1 MTKKKNTFASKTT
14 YLLPALVIAIS
25 LFYCFANANA
35 DDGENTKEIELKS
48 DLKKISN
55 SLYHTLDSVNK
66 VILAKQ
72 KYAQDLLNSEIEKR
86 GGLHLGD
93 SNVTWNVIN
102 PFSHEKIKLNLKP
115 MMLGKEWLG
124 QNTAI
129 GLETT
134 WLDKLSEKSGA
145 QFQIFQRVDEE
156 GNMLIVASTLQKYDG
171 KKLTGNYIPAIR
183 PDGSSNPYILE
194 LLNNDEFT
202 RPTFVINKT
211 YQTIYQP
218 LLNNSGELI
227 GNLYI
232 GIPHEKDSKIRERI
246 MELRIGESGFASVLQ
261 GKGYTKGTLI
271 ISHRGY
277 NDGEN
282 MAHSNNPEKSK
293 YASGILTIATNLTQ
307 DSISYYKHQWMSED
321 DTYPRDVVTSI
332 QYFKPWDWV
341 VCITAYLEDFDIK

>member
-1 MTKKKNTFASKTT
+1 MTKKKNTFASKIT

-25 LFYCFANANA
+25 LFYCFSNANA
-35 DDGENTKEIELKS
+35 DHGENTKEIELKS

-211 YQTIYQP
+211 YQTFQKQ
-218 LLNNSGELI
+218 LVNTSGEPI
-227 GNLYI
+227 GILYI
-232 GIPHEKDSKIRERI
+232 GIPQEQDSKIRERI
-246 MELRIGESGFASVLQ
+246 MNLRIGKSGFASILQ
-261 GKGYTKGTLI
+261 GKGYNKGSFI
-271 ISHRGY
+271 ISYRGN

-282 MAHSNNPEKSK
+282 LVHSNNPAKSEYGK
-293 YASGILTIATNLTQ
+293 DVLNIALILKQ
-307 DSISYYKHQWMSED
+307 DSISYYTHQWMSRN
-321 DTYPRDVVTSI
+321 DTYPRKVMSSI
-332 QYFKPWDWV
+332 
-341 VCITAYLEDFDIK
+341 